1 MALKDLLTAEGRQK
15 FRTERLTKTLL
26 ERYAQSEA
34 RMEAAEKLK
43 SIGTPQAI
51 HGLARR
57 FSATS
62 ENLGIDQE
70 EKQYVRNMLV
80 TFGDAAVEP
89 VIRYIKGGP
98 KQGVTTRVG
107 HHTSRPVGIGL
118 DVIGRVVISV
128 ATAALPRIS

>member
-1 MALKDLLTAEGRQK
+1 MALKDLLTAEGRKK
-15 FRTERLTKTLL
+15 FRLERLTKTLL

-51 HGLARR
+51 HSLARR

-70 EKQYVRNMLV
+70 SRFRLEDARRRGAATPAEV
-80 TFGDAAVEP
+80 TQRASHSAA
-89 VIRYIKGGP
+89 
-98 KQGVTTRVG
+98 TTLG
-107 HHTSRPVGIGL
+107 SGSPIT
-118 DVIGRVVISV
+118 
-128 ATAALPRIS
+128 